1 LSPRSP
7 CNSRRKR
14 RGAARRCHALAPRRA
29 AITTLPAV
37 IATAPAHTRIHTKR
51 LVVEPA
57 PRHARSHRIQLSSCR
72 GCARAQHLI
81 GRAGPQI
88 AEEVAELRCRSL
100 ANNQTTETYS
110 TNCAREA
117 SASDGGRCRGSR
129 QLLADGAAA
138 FGLFLIAS
146 HGSVCA
152 ESGKAVVNVH
162 CHARRLAA
170 CIHALAG
177 NVHLLGRSRWA
188 WQSRTEFLHL
198 RAFENKVH
206 RHGPPLVHSEICS
219 MHHG

>member
-146 HGSVCA
+146 HGSV
-152 ESGKAVVNVH
+152 
-162 CHARRLAA
+162 
-170 CIHALAG
+170 
-177 NVHLLGRSRWA
+177 
-188 WQSRTEFLHL
+188 EFLHL

-206 RHGPPLVHSEICS
+206 RHGPPLVHSEIFDEFLVRLKAS
-219 MHHG
+219 LMNHTKLLQPR